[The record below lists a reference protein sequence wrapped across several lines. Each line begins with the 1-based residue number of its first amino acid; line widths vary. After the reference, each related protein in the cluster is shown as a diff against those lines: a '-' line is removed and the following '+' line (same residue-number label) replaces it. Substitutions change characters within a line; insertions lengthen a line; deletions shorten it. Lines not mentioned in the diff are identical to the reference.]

1 MTYTLLPELY
11 RGYLLVYATLIVIL
25 FIYGIVRMI
34 DTGRRNVHLVCT
46 CVMAVVAFVL
56 YQGMVMYQQEDTASF
71 DISVWILVSAL
82 TLLLIYAAF
91 MHYNISI
98 WQKTNITGMSVK
110 EAFDRLPSGLAY
122 YTESGV
128 PIMVNE
134 AMQELSRSIFG
145 APVTDAVAFWE
156 LIKKHE
162 SDDAA
167 TGDYDT
173 VTDDENVVS
182 DSTDDRT
189 VAANKV
195 DNATDDD
202 IAIITAGDNK
212 IYSIRRRCIRISG
225 VDVYELTASDIS
237 EEYELTRELEGKR
250 DKARVLNSR
259 LKTLMKTVD
268 YVSMNRELL
277 KLKTVLHDNI
287 GQSILIARRY
297 LGAPESV
304 DRKGMLEFW
313 QDNVKHLISD
323 EPEEWELPYYV
334 ISREADMLGIKLDI
348 IGELPKDKELI
359 AVVDAAVSTV
369 VSNTLKHTN
378 GTKVTIAVSETA
390 DDYCMSL
397 SNDGEALH
405 EQTEPQGGLENLRGE
420 IEDAGGRMDIIY
432 SPDYMLK
439 ITLPKGGRRDV

>member
-1 MTYTLLPELY
+1 M
-11 RGYLLVYATLIVIL
+11 
-25 FIYGIVRMI
+25 
-34 DTGRRNVHLVCT
+34 
-46 CVMAVVAFVL
+46 
-56 YQGMVMYQQEDTASF
+56 
-71 DISVWILVSAL
+71 
-82 TLLLIYAAF
+82 
-91 MHYNISI
+91 
-98 WQKTNITGMSVK
+98 
-110 EAFDRLPSGLAY
+110 
-122 YTESGV
+122 
-128 PIMVNE
+128 
-134 AMQELSRSIFG
+134 
-145 APVTDAVAFWE
+145 
-156 LIKKHE
+156 
-162 SDDAA
+162 
-167 TGDYDT
+167 
-173 VTDDENVVS
+173 
-182 DSTDDRT
+182 
-189 VAANKV
+189 
-195 DNATDDD
+195 
-202 IAIITAGDNK
+202 
-212 IYSIRRRCIRISG
+212 
-225 VDVYELTASDIS
+225 DVYELIASDIS
-237 EEYELTRELEGKR
+237 REYELTRELEGKR

-277 KLKTVLHDNI
+277 KLKTALHDNI

-297 LGAPESV
+297 LSAPESV

-390 DDYCMSL
+390 DDYCMNL
-397 SNDGEALH
+397 SNNGEALH
-405 EQTEPQGGLENLRGE
+405 EQKEPQGGLENLRGE
-420 IEDAGGRMDIIY
+420 IEDAGGRMEILY

>member
-11 RGYLLVYATLIVIL
+11 RGYLLVYATLIVIM

-34 DTGRRNVHLVCT
+34 DSGRRNMHLVCS
-46 CVMAVVAFVL
+46 CVMAVTAFTL
-56 YQGMVMYQQEDTASF
+56 YQGMVMYQQEDIASY
-71 DISVWILVSAL
+71 DIPVWILVAAL
-82 TLLLIYAAF
+82 TILLIYAVY
-91 MHYNISI
+91 MHYSISI

-145 APVTDAVAFWE
+145 EPVMDTGSFWE
-156 LIKKHE
+156 KVKKYE
-162 SDDAA
+162 CGDAA

-173 VTDDENVVS
+173 VTDDEN
-182 DSTDDRT
+182 
-189 VAANKV
+189 AA
-195 DNATDDD
+195 DGRDISIDDD

-225 VDVYELTASDIS
+225 VDVYELIASDIS
-237 EEYELTRELEGKR
+237 VEYELTRELEGKR

-277 KLKTVLHDNI
+277 KLKTALHDNI

-297 LGAPESV
+297 LSAPESV

-390 DDYCMSL
+390 DDYCMNL
-397 SNDGEALH
+397 SNNGEALH
-405 EQTEPQGGLENLRGE
+405 EQTELQGGLENLRGE
-420 IEDAGGRMDIIY
+420 IEDAGGRMEIVC

>member
-1 MTYTLLPELY
+1 MTYTFLPELY
-11 RGYLLVYATLIVIL
+11 RGYLLAYATLIVIL
-25 FIYGIVRMI
+25 FIYCIIRMI
-34 DTGRRNVHLVCT
+34 DSGRRNAYLVWT
-46 CVMAVVAFVL
+46 CVMAAAAFTL

-71 DISVWILVSAL
+71 DVPVWILIPAL
-82 TLLLIYAAF
+82 TILLVYAIY
-91 MHYNISI
+91 MNYNIGI
-98 WQKTNITGMSVK
+98 WQRSNITGMSVK

-145 APVTDAVAFWE
+145 EPVTDAVAFWDK
-156 LIKKHE
+156 IRKHGWESEKPGDEDNVPDKDAAMTTEVTAMADE
-162 SDDAA
+162 SDTQAP
-167 TGDYDT
+167 
-173 VTDDENVVS
+173 DDSV
-182 DSTDDRT
+182 
-189 VAANKV
+189 
-195 DNATDDD
+195 
-202 IAIITAGDNK
+202 IITDGDKK
-212 IYSIRRRCIRISG
+212 IYSIKRRCIRISG

-237 EEYELTRELEGKR
+237 REYELTRELEGKR

-259 LKTLMKTVD
+259 LKALMKTVD

-277 KLKTVLHDNI
+277 KLKTALHDNI

-297 LGAPESV
+297 LSTPESV

-334 ISREADMLGIKLDI
+334 ISREADMLGIRLDI

-359 AVVDAAVSTV
+359 AVVDAAVSTM

-378 GTKVTIAVSETA
+378 GTGVNIAVSETA
-390 DDYCMSL
+390 DDYCLSL
-397 SNDGEALH
+397 SNNGEAPGH
-405 EQTEPQGGLENLRGE
+405 RIEPQGGLENLRIE
-420 IEDAGGRMDIIY
+420 IEDAGGRMDIVY
-432 SPDYMLK
+432 SPDYILK